1 MAELEK
7 GYVLRGKDWVS
18 EYSCQGRFVSLK
30 SERNVSRIVIKLR
43 DVDKGLPED
52 MIGFARFLRIS

>member
-18 EYSCQGRFVSLK
+18 DYSCQGRFVSLK
-30 SERNVSRIVIKLR
+30 SERSMSRIVIKLR
-43 DVDKGLPED
+43 DVDKGLLD
-52 MIGFARFLRIS
+52 